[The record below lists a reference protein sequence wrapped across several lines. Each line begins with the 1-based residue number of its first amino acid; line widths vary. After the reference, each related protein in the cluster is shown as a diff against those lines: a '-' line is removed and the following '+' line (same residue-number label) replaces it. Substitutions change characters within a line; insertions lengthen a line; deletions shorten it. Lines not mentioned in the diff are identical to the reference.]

1 MVDALKSAQ
10 EMLVT
15 KNRLLDPVDLS
26 EAVITTDN
34 EREDLRIEY
43 AIDGDVNTKW
53 HTLAD
58 TNPPFELTLDQ
69 RSREK
74 IRNPPMEILGR
85 NDHVNGYP
93 WPLKCWSA
101 MTEKILRR
109 SWM

>member
-1 MVDALKSAQ
+1 M
-10 EMLVT
+10 
-15 KNRLLDPVDLS
+15 DLS

-58 TNPPFELTLDQ
+58 TNPPFELTLDLGSQQ
-69 RSREK
+69 R
-74 IRNPPMEILGR
+74 IRRVEILGR

-93 WPLKCWSA
+93 LAFEVLVSDDGENF
-101 MTEKILRR
+101 EKVMDTLR
-109 SWM
+109 